1 MKREVPLQRRR
12 AGFNQTRSVQLLE
25 KMNGISRVPR
35 RFLLKWM
42 KDTWG
47 LLKISG
53 WAFRDPAVFQH
64 CVLGVCNGEPEEMDI
79 CVPFSRGPLGLQ
91 HSARCPMLCWICLW
105 SIWLGS
111 LGRSDFFS
119 MPLLYKQEVYF
130 IKIAWI
136 LPLLF
141 LVQKILEKSFSQWLP
156 QATRDSFASPPFCC
170 PAHRFSHIHTN
181 TNSCEF
187 PGVTSASHGV
197 GRSVLSLQHIRRN
210 LFIFLN
216 TSVQS
221 WVLDNVLWC

>member
-1 MKREVPLQRRR
+1 M
-12 AGFNQTRSVQLLE
+12 
-25 KMNGISRVPR
+25 
-35 RFLLKWM
+35 
-42 KDTWG
+42 
-47 LLKISG
+47 
-53 WAFRDPAVFQH
+53 
-64 CVLGVCNGEPEEMDI
+64 
-79 CVPFSRGPLGLQ
+79 
-91 HSARCPMLCWICLW
+91 
-105 SIWLGS
+105 GS
-111 LGRSDFFS
+111 LKKWTFVCPSPGAHWDSNIQQDALCYVGSACDPFGLDPLEDQIFFS

-181 TNSCEF
+181 ANSCEF
-187 PGVTSASHGV
+187 LGVTSASHGV
-197 GRSVLSLQHIRRN
+197 SRSVLRLQHIRRN